1 MTRRPP
7 LKWRSL
13 GFAAAAGAGVGSFLF
28 WAGYWFTF
36 VRGNLQGPDFFS
48 FYSAARLYVLRGGSA
63 VYDLVLQRQMQIQVT
78 SQPPDQFIVLPYFH
92 PPYYTLLIAPLAYLN
107 YRQAYI
113 AMAAFNV
120 ILVGALVVLLV
131 HNSQRIHGR
140 AAVVATALIAGFF
153 PLFVTVLQGQ
163 SDLVVLVP
171 LAAAYV
177 AWSRGRHGWAGV
189 FSALALAKPQLL
201 LLIPVLFIARR
212 AWRALAGFAGVVA
225 ALGAVSVAGFGI
237 TPVIGYLNAVGAWA
251 IGGSLPTG
259 GQLVYTDTA
268 VYSLRNIL
276 QPLPGGGMAALV
288 ILLMLLALVA
298 LSLSWRPDL
307 PRLDFALAI
316 AASLVLSP
324 HQNVHDLALLVIPGF
339 ALADL
344 ALDGSLRWP
353 RAAAAVLVISYAAL
367 NLTLAISLWSAAVG
381 ALAIAAYLT
390 LERLAVRPDPIPVG
404 EFTWVGPRPHRVI
417 VLPAYRA
424 AKTLMEVVGDIPAGH
439 ADRILLVDDASADA
453 TVSVATALSLDVIRH
468 KQNLGYGG
476 NQKTCY
482 RHALEMGA
490 DVVVML
496 HPDGQYDPAIIPTL
510 CKVIEDGEADIV
522 LGSRWLGL
530 DPAKAGMPWWKRLGN
545 RFLTGVENR
554 VLGLHLSEYHTGYRA
569 YSRRFLEAIPFL
581 ENSND
586 FVFDTQVLIQ
596 AATFGFKIGEVPAI
610 GKYHADASSVGFQ
623 TSTVYGLQTLA
634 ALVRYVVH
642 RAGFPSAWLT
652 PASNADKQPLAVSQV
667 AHHGHVQQQGS
678 DLEKGHVVDDL
689 VRLVGDQDPGGDHGQ
704 VLGPA
709 APHRQPHAFGAF
721 EERVDDRPDR

>member
-1 MTRRPP
+1 MTSPP
-7 LKWRSL
+7 ARKWISL
-13 GFAAAAGAGVGSFLF
+13 GFAGAAGAGLGSFLF
-28 WAGYWFTF
+28 WAGYWLSI
-36 VRGNLQGPDFFS
+36 VRGDLKGPDFFS
-48 FYSAARLYVLRGGSA
+48 FYSGARLFVTRGGSA
-63 VYDLVLQRQMQIQVT
+63 VYDLVLQRQIQIEVT
-78 SQPPDQFIVLPYFH
+78 SQPPDRFIVLPYFH
-92 PPYYTLLIAPLAYLN
+92 PPYYTLLIAPLGYLS
-107 YRQAYI
+107 YRQAYV
-113 AMAAFNV
+113 AMAVFNV
-120 ILVGALVVLLV
+120 VLAAALIVLLV
-131 HNSQRIHGR
+131 RTSLRIHGR

-153 PLFVTVLQGQ
+153 PLFVTILQGQ

-177 AWSRGRHGWAGV
+177 AWARGRQGWAGI

-201 LLIPVLFIARR
+201 LLIPVLFLARR
-212 AWRALAGFAGVVA
+212 AWRALAGFAAVLLGLGVI
-225 ALGAVSVAGFGI
+225 SVAGLGI
-237 TPVIGYLNAVGAWA
+237 APVIGYLRSLGAWA
-251 IGGSLPTG
+251 IGGALPTN
-259 GQLVYTDTA
+259 GQIAYTDPA
-268 VYSLRNIL
+268 VYSLKNIL
-276 QPLPGGGMAALV
+276 QALPGGGTTALV
-288 ILLMLLALVA
+288 LLLLLLALAA
-298 LSLSWRPDL
+298 LSLSWRPDK

-344 ALDGSLRWP
+344 ALAGELRWP
-353 RAAAAVLVISYAAL
+353 RAATVVLVISYAAL
-367 NLTLAISLWSAAVG
+367 TIPISFWSAAFG
-381 ALAIAAYLT
+381 AIAIAGYLT
-390 LERLAVRPDPIPVG
+390 LERLAVRPDPIPLD
-404 EFTWVGPRPHRVI
+404 EFTFGGPRPHRVI

-424 AKTLMEVVGDIPAGH
+424 AKTLKEVVGEIPAGH

-468 KQNLGYGG
+468 KKNLGYGG

-496 HPDGQYDPAIIPTL
+496 HPDGQYDPAIIPNL

-530 DPAKAGMPWWKRLGN
+530 DPAKAGMPWWKMLGN

-610 GKYHADASSVGFQ
+610 GKYHDDASSVNFQ
-623 TSTVYGLQTLA
+623 TSAVYGLQTLA
-634 ALVRYVVH
+634 MLVRYIVH
-642 RAGFPSAWLT
+642 RAGFQSRWLT
-652 PASNADKQPLAVSQV
+652 PASDTHKEALAIGKV
-667 AHHGHVQQQGS
+667 AHHGHIQ
-678 DLEKGHVVDDL
+678 
-689 VRLVGDQDPGGDHGQ
+689 
-704 VLGPA
+704 
-709 APHRQPHAFGAF
+709 
-721 EERVDDRPDR
+721 

>member
-1 MTRRPP
+1 
-7 LKWRSL
+7 
-13 GFAAAAGAGVGSFLF
+13 
-28 WAGYWFTF
+28 
-36 VRGNLQGPDFFS
+36 
-48 FYSAARLYVLRGGSA
+48 
-63 VYDLVLQRQMQIQVT
+63 MQ
-78 SQPPDQFIVLPYFH
+78 
-92 PPYYTLLIAPLAYLN
+92 A
-107 YRQAYI
+107 
-113 AMAAFNV
+113 
-120 ILVGALVVLLV
+120 
-131 HNSQRIHGR
+131 
-140 AAVVATALIAGFF
+140 
-153 PLFVTVLQGQ
+153 
-163 SDLVVLVP
+163 
-171 LAAAYV
+171 
-177 AWSRGRHGWAGV
+177 
-189 FSALALAKPQLL
+189 
-201 LLIPVLFIARR
+201 
-212 AWRALAGFAGVVA
+212 
-225 ALGAVSVAGFGI
+225 
-237 TPVIGYLNAVGAWA
+237 
-251 IGGSLPTG
+251 
-259 GQLVYTDTA
+259 
-268 VYSLRNIL
+268 
-276 QPLPGGGMAALV
+276 LPGGGTAAFAVLLV
-288 ILLMLLALVA
+288 LLALAA
-298 LSLSWRPDL
+298 LSLSWRPDK

-344 ALDGSLRWP
+344 ALEGNLRWP
-353 RAAAAVLVISYAAL
+353 RAAAAVLAVSYAAA
-367 NLTLAISLWSAAVG
+367 NLTLAINFWSAAVG
-381 ALAIAAYLT
+381 ALAIAGYLT

-404 EFTWVGPRPHRVI
+404 EFKPGGPRPHRVI

-482 RHALEMGA
+482 RQALEMGA

-496 HPDGQYDPAIIPTL
+496 HPDGQYDPAIIPNL

-610 GKYHADASSVGFQ
+610 GKYHEDASSVSFQ
-623 TSTVYGLQTLA
+623 TSTVYGLKTLA
-634 ALVRYVVH
+634 ALVRYIVH
-642 RAGFPSAWLT
+642 RAGFPSEWLT
-652 PASNADKQPLAVSQV
+652 PVSNANEQPLAVGKV
-667 AHHGHVQQQGS
+667 AHHGNVQ
-678 DLEKGHVVDDL
+678 
-689 VRLVGDQDPGGDHGQ
+689 
-704 VLGPA
+704 
-709 APHRQPHAFGAF
+709 
-721 EERVDDRPDR
+721 